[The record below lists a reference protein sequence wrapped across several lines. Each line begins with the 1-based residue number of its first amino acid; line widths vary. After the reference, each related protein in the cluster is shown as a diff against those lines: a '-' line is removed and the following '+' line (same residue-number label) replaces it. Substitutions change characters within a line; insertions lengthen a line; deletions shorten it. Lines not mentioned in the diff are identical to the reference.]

1 MNYSK
6 TVFAVCII
14 LLLAVAPITQG
25 KENGKLNSGTG
36 CGCHSQP
43 GANLATPSVSGLP
56 SAYTPG
62 SVYQL
67 TVSVT
72 GGVSGSGGGFSMDV
86 DKGTFSYFGFAVGIS
101 STGDSATHSIT
112 GSSSRTWGFDWTA
125 PSSGSGAANFQLAAL
140 TSNGNGADSG
150 DRWGTLTIQVLENA
164 PTNQAPSASNA
175 MLTPTDAKTADSLTL
190 SYSYSDPDGN
200 PESGTVITWYKDSI
214 AQPQGTIPG
223 KVVSSSLTAKNE
235 QWYAEVTPSDGQDS
249 GQTITSNTVTIQN
262 TPPTVSTPAI
272 SPSQPSSNDDLSIT
286 ISSSDDDQDV
296 LTTEIRW
303 YLDGALVS
311 ELNDQS
317 TVTSLATRDGD
328 QWYVEIRVSDGED
341 TTVWKTSQTVTIGS
355 TAPVNN
361 KPTISTLTIL
371 PSNPYTIDTLS
382 LDFLSNDIDGDTI
395 VDTEIQW
402 YRNGVLMPSITTTT
416 LSSEQTSKSEQWGV
430 HVRINDGT
438 EWSDWEIS
446 SSVTILNTAPEL
458 DSISLDFSQAQ
469 TSQNITLSLS
479 MSDLDGDAPASPETR
494 WYKNGQEFTSIE
506 NQITLPS
513 SLTSKGDNWTV
524 FVRADDGQEFSMN
537 ELSTSVEIINTIPN
551 AIVELSHTSLED
563 LVLSVTNDD
572 IDGDLVSNE
581 ITWYRNGF
589 KEGSLDGQSSVPAQ
603 LLGPGQVWSVD
614 VIPNDGESNGS
625 MVSSQITIENLAP
638 TAQIDV
644 ESEKLW
650 DGEEIKV
657 SAQNSTDSDGR
668 IETYSWQWSD
678 NNGNSGTGSGKE
690 YTFIPNGMVT
700 LTLTVYDELGSNGY
714 TSINLQTE
722 AGPKVTSLEAYSMQ
736 EQVRLSW
743 SWSGPEATFEILR
756 NGDSITVISEL
767 EFVDTPL
774 ISGPTDY
781 TIRPIIDGQ
790 GLHSGSSTIEGFM
803 VETIEP
809 TESSVSTTGG
819 LITGLLFIILSI
831 GSLSLIL
838 IDRRD

>member
-303 YLDGALVS
+303 YLDGALVN

-524 FVRADDGQEFSMN
+524 FVRANDGQEFSMN

-722 AGPKVTSLEAYSMQ
+722 AGPKVTSLEADSMQ

-831 GSLSLIL
+831 GSLSLIF

>member
-303 YLDGALVS
+303 YLDGALVN

-416 LSSEQTSKSEQWGV
+416 LSSEQTSKSEQWEV

-524 FVRADDGQEFSMN
+524 FVRANDGQEFSMN

-831 GSLSLIL
+831 GSLSLIF

>member
-214 AQPQGTIPG
+214 AQPQGTILG

-831 GSLSLIL
+831 GSLSLIF

>member
-736 EQVRLSW
+736 EQVTLSW

-831 GSLSLIL
+831 GSLSLIF

>member
-614 VIPNDGESNGS
+614 VLPNDGESNGS

-831 GSLSLIL
+831 GSLSLIF

>member
-6 TVFAVCII
+6 TAVAVCII
-14 LLLAVAPITQG
+14 LLLSIAPITQG

-36 CGCHSQP
+36 CGCHSQS
-43 GANLATPSVSGLP
+43 GTNVATPSVTGLP
-56 SAYTPG
+56 SQYTAG
-62 SVYQL
+62 QNYQL

-72 GGVSGSGGGFSMDV
+72 SGLSGSNGGFSMDV
-86 DKGTFSYFGFAVGIS
+86 DKGTFSYMGFAVGIS

-112 GSSSRTWGFDWTA
+112 GSSYRTWGFDWTA
-125 PSSGSGAANFQLAAL
+125 PSSGSGTANFQLAAL
-140 TSNGNGADSG
+140 TSNGNGADTG
-150 DRWGTLTIQVLENA
+150 DRWGTLTIQVPENA
-164 PTNQAPSASNA
+164 PTNQPPSASNA

-303 YLDGALVS
+303 YLNGTLVS

-317 TVTSLATRDGD
+317 NVTSLATRDGD

-355 TAPVNN
+355 SQTGNN
-361 KPTISTLTIL
+361 KPTIMALVLQPYEAYTSDSLYFDFISTD
-371 PSNPYTIDTLS
+371 N
-382 LDFLSNDIDGDTI
+382 DGDPI

-402 YRNGVLMPSITTTT
+402 YRDGVLMPSITTTT
-416 LSSEQTSKSEQWGV
+416 LSSEQTSKSEQWEV
-430 HVRINDGT
+430 HVRIYDGT

-469 TSQNITLSLS
+469 TSQDITLSLS

-524 FVRADDGQEFSMN
+524 VVSANDGQDLSEN

-551 AIVELSHTSLED
+551 AIAELSHSSLED
-563 LVLSVTNDD
+563 LVLSITNDD

-625 MVSSQITIENLAP
+625 MASSQITIENLAP
-638 TAQIDV
+638 TAQIDI
-644 ESEKLW
+644 ESNRLW

-657 SAQNSTDSDGR
+657 TAQNSTDLDGR
-668 IETYSWQWSD
+668 ITTYSWQWSD
-678 NNGNSGTGSGKE
+678 TSGNSGLGNGKSFS
-690 YTFIPNGMVT
+690 FIGNGIITIT
-700 LTLTVYDELGSNGY
+700 LNVYDELGSNGF

-722 AGPKVTSLEAYSMQ
+722 TGPKVTSLEAKSMQ
-736 EQVRLSW
+736 ENVKLTW
-743 SWSGPEATFEILR
+743 VWNGPDATFEVLR
-756 NGDSITVISEL
+756 NGDSISVISEL

-790 GLHSGSSTIEGFM
+790 GLHSGSSSIEGFM

-809 TESSVSTTGG
+809 AENSVSTTGG

-831 GSLSLIL
+831 GSLSLIF

>member
-6 TVFAVCII
+6 TAFAVCII

-36 CGCHSQP
+36 CSCHTPS
-43 GANLATPSVSGLP
+43 GSNAATPSVTGLP
-56 SAYTPG
+56 SQYTAG
-62 SVYQL
+62 QTYQL

-72 GGVSGSGGGFSMDV
+72 GGVPGSDGGFSMDV
-86 DKGTFSYFGFAVGIS
+86 DKGTFSYMGFAVGIS
-101 STGDSATHSIT
+101 SNGDSATHSIT
-112 GSSSRTWGFDWTA
+112 GVNQRSWGFDWTA
-125 PSSGSGAANFQLAAL
+125 PSSGSGAANFQLATL
-140 TSNGNGADSG
+140 TANGNSANSG
-150 DRWGTLTIQVLENA
+150 DQWGTLTVQVPENA
-164 PTNQAPSASNA
+164 PANQPPSASNA
-175 MLTPTDAKTADSLTL
+175 MLTPTDAKTVDSLTL

-223 KVVSSSLTAKNE
+223 KVVSSSLTSKNE
-235 QWYAEVTPSDGQDS
+235 QWYAEITPSDGQDS

-262 TPPTVSTPAI
+262 TAPTFSTPSI
-272 SPSQPSSNDDLSIT
+272 SPAQPSSIDDLSIS
-286 ISSSDDDQDV
+286 ISSNDEDQDT

-303 YLDGALVS
+303 YLDGVLVS

-328 QWYVEIRVSDGED
+328 QWYVEVRVSDGED
-341 TTVWKTSQTVTIGS
+341 TTIWKTSQTVTIG
-355 TAPVNN
+355 TGAPVNN
-361 KPTISTLTIL
+361 KPTLTALSIQ
-371 PSNPYTIDTLS
+371 PSNPYTNDSLS
-382 LDFLSNDIDGDTI
+382 FTFTTNDVDGDSI

-402 YRNGVLMPSITTTT
+402 YRDGVLMPSFTTST
-416 LSSEQTSKSEQWGV
+416 LSFEQTSKSQQWEA

-446 SSVTILNTAPEL
+446 SPVTILNSKPV
-458 DSISLDFSQAQ
+458 LDFVDLDFTQAQ
-469 TSQNITLSLS
+469 TSQNITLSFI
-479 MSDLDGDAPASPETR
+479 MSDLDEDSPSTPQTR
-494 WYKNGQEFTSIE
+494 WYKDGQELTSIQ

-513 SLTSKGDNWTV
+513 SLTSKGENWTV
-524 FVRADDGQEFSMN
+524 YVRANDGQEFSMN

-551 AIVELSHTSLED
+551 AIAELSHTSLED

-589 KEGSLDGQSSVPAQ
+589 KEGSLDGEFSVPAQ
-603 LLGPGQVWSVD
+603 LLGPGQVWSVE
-614 VIPNDGESNGS
+614 VLPNDGESNGS
-625 MVSSQITIENLAP
+625 KITSQITIENLAP
-638 TAQIDV
+638 NAQIDI
-644 ESEKLW
+644 ESNNLW
-650 DGEEIKV
+650 DGEEIKL
-657 SAQNSTDSDGR
+657 SAHNSTDLDGR
-668 IETYSWQWSD
+668 IEIYSWQWSD
-678 NNGNSGTGSGKE
+678 NSGNSGTGTGKS
-690 YTFIPNGMVT
+690 YSFIPSGLVT
-700 LTLTVYDELGSNGY
+700 VTLTVYDELGSNGY

-722 AGPKVTSLEAYSMQ
+722 VGPKVTSLEAESMQ
-736 EQVRLSW
+736 EQVELSW

-790 GLHSGSSTIEGFM
+790 GLHSGSSSIEGFM

-809 TESSVSTTGG
+809 AESSISTTGG
-819 LITGLLFIILSI
+819 LITGIIFIMLSI
-831 GSLSLIL
+831 GSLSLIF

>member
-743 SWSGPEATFEILR
+743 SWIGPEATFEILR

-831 GSLSLIL
+831 GSLSLIF

>member
-6 TVFAVCII
+6 RVYAVLLI
-14 LLLAVAPITQG
+14 LLISVVPLTEG

-36 CGCHSQP
+36 CGCHSQS
-43 GANLATPSVSGLP
+43 GSNVATPSVSGLP
-56 SAYTPG
+56 SAYTAG

-86 DKGTFSYFGFAVGIS
+86 DKGTFSYMGFAVGIS
-101 STGDSATHSIT
+101 SSGNSATHSIT

-125 PSSGSGAANFQLAAL
+125 PNSGSGTANFQLAAM
-140 TSNGNGADSG
+140 TSNGDGSDSG
-150 DRWGTLTIQVLENA
+150 DRWGTLTLQVPEDIPA
-164 PTNQAPSASNA
+164 NQPPSASNA
-175 MLTPTDAKTADSLTL
+175 ILNPTDAKTADSLTL
-190 SYSYSDPDGN
+190 SYSYSDPDGD

-235 QWYAEVTPSDGQDS
+235 QWYAEITPSDGQDS

-272 SPSQPSSNDDLSIT
+272 YPSQPSSNDDLSIT
-286 ISSSDDDQDV
+286 ISSSDDDQDG

-303 YLDGALVS
+303 YLDGVLVS

-317 TVTSLATRDGD
+317 NVTSLATRNGD

-341 TTVWKTSQTVTIGS
+341 TTAWKTSQTVTIGS
-355 TAPVNN
+355 SQTGNN
-361 KPTISTLTIL
+361 KPTIMALVLQPYEAYTSDSLYFDFISTD
-371 PSNPYTIDTLS
+371 N
-382 LDFLSNDIDGDTI
+382 DGDPI

-416 LSSEQTSKSEQWGV
+416 LSSEQTSKSEQWEV

-479 MSDLDGDAPASPETR
+479 MSDLDGDAPSSPETR
-494 WYKNGQEFTSIE
+494 WYKNGQEFTLIE
-506 NQITLPS
+506 NQIILPS

-524 FVRADDGQEFSMN
+524 FVNANDGQDLSEN
-537 ELSTSVEIINTIPN
+537 ELSVSVEIINTIPN
-551 AIVELSHTSLED
+551 AMLELSHTPLED
-563 LVLSVTNDD
+563 LELSITNDD

-589 KEGSLDGQSSVPAQ
+589 KEGSLDGQSIVPAQ

-614 VIPNDGESNGS
+614 VIPNDGESNGTLT
-625 MVSSQITIENLAP
+625 SSQLIIENLLPNAV
-638 TAQIDV
+638 INLESV
-644 ESEKLW
+644 ELW
-650 DGEEIKV
+650 DNEEIVVTGK
-657 SAQNSTDSDGR
+657 NSTDLDGF
-668 IETYSWQWSD
+668 IDKYSWQWWD
-678 NNGNSGTGSGKE
+678 NNGNSGSGTGK
-690 YTFIPNGMVT
+690 TFSFSPIGDVMLRLIVE
-700 LTLTVYDELGSNGY
+700 DEFGAIGDD
-714 TSINLQTE
+714 SINFQTE
-722 AGPKVTSLEAYSMQ
+722 AGPKITQLKAQSDG
-736 EQVRLSW
+736 EQVQLSW
-743 SWSGPEATFEILR
+743 NWDGPEATFEIFR
-756 NGDSITVISEL
+756 NGDSLSIISEYG
-767 EFVDTPL
+767 FADTPL
-774 ISGPTDY
+774 LSGPTDY
-781 TIRPIIDGQ
+781 TVKPIIDDRTIN
-790 GLHSGSSTIEGFM
+790 SGATTVEGFI
-803 VETIEP
+803 VESIDPKSNE
-809 TESSVSTTGG
+809 VSTTGG
-819 LITGLLFIILSI
+819 LITGLVF
-831 GSLSLIL
+831 IL
-838 IDRRD
+838 ISLGSIAMVFFERRD

>member
-6 TVFAVCII
+6 TTFVVCIL
-14 LLLAVAPITQG
+14 LLLAVAPITEG

-56 SAYTPG
+56 SQYTAG
-62 SVYQL
+62 QTYQL
-67 TVSVT
+67 TVSVS
-72 GGVSGSGGGFSMDV
+72 GGGQGSGGGFSMDV

-101 STGDSATHSIT
+101 ANGDSATHSIT
-112 GSSSRTWGFDWTA
+112 GSSSRSWGFDWTA

-150 DRWGTLTIQVLENA
+150 DRWGTLTIQVPENA
-164 PTNQAPSASNA
+164 PTNQPPSASNA

-200 PESGTVITWYKDSI
+200 PESGTMITWYKDSI

-223 KVVSSSLTAKNE
+223 KVVSSSLTSKNQ
-235 QWYAEVTPSDGQDS
+235 QWYAEITPSDGQDN

-262 TPPTVSTPAI
+262 TPPTASSPSI
-272 SPSQPSSNDDLSIT
+272 SPSQPSTGEDLVISIST
-286 ISSSDDDQDV
+286 SDDDQDA

-303 YLDGALVS
+303 YLDGVLVT

-317 TVTSLATRDGD
+317 TVSSLATRDGD
-328 QWYVEIRVSDGED
+328 EWYVEYRVSDGED
-341 TTVWKTSQTVTIGS
+341 TTAWKTSQTVIIGS

-402 YRNGVLMPSITTTT
+402 YKNGVLMPSFTTAT
-416 LSSEQTSKSEQWGV
+416 LSSDQTVKSQQWKAHIRV
-430 HVRINDGT
+430 NDGT

-446 SSVTILNTAPEL
+446 TSVNILNSKPVL
-458 DSISLDFSQAQ
+458 DSIELDFNQAQ
-469 TSQNITLSLS
+469 TFQNISLS
-479 MSDLDGDAPASPETR
+479 YLMSDLDGDMQSTPQVR
-494 WYKNGQEFTSIE
+494 WLKDGLELTSMQ
-506 NQITLPS
+506 NQILLPS
-513 SLTSKGDNWTV
+513 SLTSKGENWTA
-524 FVRADDGQEFSMN
+524 FVRANDGQEFSTN
-537 ELSTSVEIINTIPN
+537 ELSVSVEIVNTIPSST
-551 AIVELSHTSLED
+551 AELSHESLSD
-563 LVLSVTNDD
+563 LVLSITNDD
-572 IDGDLVSNE
+572 IDDDTVSNE

-589 KEGSLDGQSSVPAQ
+589 KEGSLDGESRVPAQ

-614 VIPNDGESNGS
+614 VTPNDGESNGTKATAE
-625 MVSSQITIENLAP
+625 MIIENIAP
-638 TAQIDV
+638 EAQIDI
-644 ESEKLW
+644 ESSNLW

-678 NNGNSGTGSGKE
+678 NNGNSGIGSGKSFS
-690 YTFIPNGMVT
+690 FIAKGSVT
-700 LTLTVYDELGSNGY
+700 ITLTVFDELGSNGY
-714 TSINLQTE
+714 SSINLQTE
-722 AGPKVTSLEAYSMQ
+722 AGPKVTSLEAESVQ
-736 EQVRLSW
+736 QQVKLSW
-743 SWSGPEATFEILR
+743 AWSGPEATFEILR

-767 EFVDTPL
+767 EFIDTPL
-774 ISGPTDY
+774 LSGPTDY
-781 TIRPIIDGQ
+781 TIRPIIDGN
-790 GLHSGSSTIEGFM
+790 GLHSGSSSIEGFL
-803 VETIEP
+803 VETVEP
-809 TESSVSTTGG
+809 AGDSVSSTGG
-819 LITGLLFIILSI
+819 LITGILFITLSI
-831 GSLSLIL
+831 GSLSLIF

>member
-458 DSISLDFSQAQ
+458 DSISLGFSQAQ

-831 GSLSLIL
+831 GSLSLIF

>member
-6 TVFAVCII
+6 AVFAVCII
-14 LLLAVAPITQG
+14 LLLSIAPITQG

-36 CGCHSQP
+36 CGCHSQT
-43 GANLATPSVSGLP
+43 GTNVATPSVTGLP
-56 SAYTPG
+56 SAYNPG

-72 GGVSGSGGGFSMDV
+72 GGIPGSSGGFSMDV

-101 STGDSATHSIT
+101 ANGDSATHSIT
-112 GSSSRTWGFDWTA
+112 GSSSRTWGFDWSA
-125 PSSGSGAANFQLAAL
+125 PSSGSGTANFQLAAL

-150 DRWGTLTIQVLENA
+150 DRWGTLTVQVPENA
-164 PTNQAPSASNA
+164 PTNQPPSASNA

-262 TPPTVSTPAI
+262 TPPTVLTPAI

-286 ISSSDDDQDV
+286 ISSNDDDQDV

-303 YLDGALVS
+303 YLDEVLVS

-355 TAPVNN
+355 SQPVNN
-361 KPTISTLTIL
+361 KPTITALVLQPDEAYTSDSLYFDFISTD
-371 PSNPYTIDTLS
+371 N
-382 LDFLSNDIDGDTI
+382 DGDPI

-416 LSSEQTSKSEQWGV
+416 LSSEQTSKSEQWEV

-458 DSISLDFSQAQ
+458 DTISLDFSQAQ

-479 MSDLDGDAPASPETR
+479 MSDLDGDVPASPETR
-494 WYKNGQEFTSIE
+494 WYNNGQEFTSIE

-524 FVRADDGQEFSMN
+524 FVNANDGQELSEN
-537 ELSTSVEIINTIPN
+537 ELSVSVEIVNTNPTS
-551 AIVELSHTSLED
+551 VVDLSHTSLED

-625 MVSSQITIENLAP
+625 MASSQITIENLAP

-644 ESEKLW
+644 ESKKLW

-657 SAQNSTDSDGR
+657 TAQNSTDLDGR
-668 IETYSWQWSD
+668 ITTYSWQWSD
-678 NNGNSGTGSGKE
+678 NSGNSGTGSGKE
-690 YTFIPNGMVT
+690 YTFIPNGVVT
-700 LTLTVYDELGSNGY
+700 LTLTVYDELGSKGY

-722 AGPKVTSLEAYSMQ
+722 AGPKVTSLEADSMQ

-809 TESSVSTTGG
+809 TENSVSTTGG
-819 LITGLLFIILSI
+819 LVTGLLFIILSI
-831 GSLSLIL
+831 GSLSLIF

>member
-524 FVRADDGQEFSMN
+524 FVRANDGQEFSMN

-831 GSLSLIL
+831 GSLSLIF

>member
-524 FVRADDGQEFSMN
+524 FVRANDGQEFSMN

-603 LLGPGQVWSVD
+603 FLGPGQVWSVD

-831 GSLSLIL
+831 GSLSLIF

>member
-589 KEGSLDGQSSVPAQ
+589 KEGALDGQSSVPAQ

-831 GSLSLIL
+831 GSLSLIF